1 LWMDRTIF
9 YLDLSIQQMIIATDR
24 DRKQCQNFEK
34 LF

>member
-1 LWMDRTIF
+1 MDRTIF
-9 YLDLSIQQMIIATDR
+9 YLDQFIQQMIIATDH